1 MHVPDPDRRHTWRL
15 LQHSLQPHARSLF
28 ALGGILVASIA
39 VQIATPFVAS
49 RFINEVTTSGDMQ
62 VLVRL
67 ALATMVLAL
76 VGQIMSIAETWFAE
90 RVSWDATNA
99 LRRDLVA
106 HVLRL
111 DRSFHIAHSP
121 GELIERV
128 DGDVGT
134 LARFFSRFVVSVV
147 GNGLLMIGILVLLYA
162 VDWRIGVG
170 LTAFVGIALVLML
183 RIRSGSTHQWA
194 AERQGSAD
202 FYGLLGDYLGGLED
216 IRSSGA
222 TSFVHLR
229 FNESMRHWLRVIR
242 EAQMRG
248 YTLVATSQ
256 GFFGLGT
263 AFALAICAM
272 LFRSNDLTLG
282 AVYLVFRYT
291 GMLREPTE
299 QLRNEIQELQQ
310 ADASAMRIE
319 RLLNIAPAIVDPEHP
334 VSALP
339 PGAPSVTLDSVT
351 FGYGEGD
358 ILRDVSVSI
367 APGAVLGVIGRT
379 GSGKTSLIRLVPR
392 FHDPDRGTVKV
403 GGVDVRKLRLGDLRS
418 RIGIVSQDIHIFHA
432 TVRENLTLFDDTV
445 DDARVMRVLADVGLD
460 GWLGALP
467 RGLDTGIG
475 GTGGGLSAGQAQLLT
490 SARILLRDPGIVILD
505 EASSRLDP
513 ATERHL
519 QIALGNLLRNRTGI
533 VIAHR
538 LETLAL
544 VDDILLLE
552 GGRVAEHGKRVELAA
567 NPDSRYA
574 ALLRAGTSEVLR

>member
-1 MHVPDPDRRHTWRL
+1 VHVPDPDRRHTWRL

-76 VGQIMSIAETWFAE
+76 IGQALSIAETWFAE

-99 LRRDLVA
+99 LRHDLVA

-319 RLLNIAPAIVDPEHP
+319 RLLNVAPAIVDPEHP

-339 PGAPSVTLDSVT
+339 PGVPSVTLDSVT

-367 APGAVLGVIGRT
+367 APGTVLGVIGRT

-445 DDARVMRVLADVGLD
+445 DDARVMSVLADVGLD

-475 GTGGGLSAGQAQLLT
+475 GAGGGLSAGQAQLLT